1 MGMVKARRRPARSL
15 WTGSVL
21 VLGGLVSGCAGD
33 VMRFSD
39 DFYTG
44 AVPGRPPA
52 AVQTPFPEN
61 APLIA
66 APAATSRAMPGGVD
80 AMPTGSVGARVPGA
94 VLRAPVSAPSVASQP
109 LPPARSSAVAREI
122 ERNAGLDPITTAAT
136 APASASA
143 SAAGAPGRAAGWT
156 GAGGTHVT
164 LAPGETLFNLS
175 KRYGVPVD
183 ALKRVN
189 GLPDAGAV
197 RAGQHILIPTYIHG
211 RSVPVSAPD
220 ADAGVRAAR
229 SSVGG
234 RSDVRLERAPT
245 PTVRPERPI
254 ATRTH
259 VAVPVPARSVPAAPA
274 EGGRYTVRAGDTL
287 SAISRRTGASMDS
300 IKRTNALA
308 SDMVRIG
315 QTLVIPGLAG
325 TPASATAAA
334 SPDIDPIVTGSVAPA
349 SRPSGPAA
357 APTVRAID
365 ETVTA
370 SAPDA
375 TGIARMRWPARGR
388 VISAFGGNSGGRPND
403 GIDISVPK
411 GTAVKAAENGVV
423 IYAGDGLKEFG
434 NTVLVRHSDG
444 YVTVYGHLDAI
455 DVARGDTVGRGQTLG
470 ASGMTGNA
478 RQPQLH
484 FEVRKDTMPVDPV
497 RYLN

>member
-1 MGMVKARRRPARSL
+1 MGMVKARRRPARL
-15 WTGSVL
+15 LRTGSVL

-44 AVPGRPPA
+44 AVPTRPPA

-61 APLIA
+61 APLIT
-66 APAATSRAMPGGVD
+66 APAETPTTATASRPLPQAQ
-80 AMPTGSVGARVPGA
+80 
-94 VLRAPVSAPSVASQP
+94 PSVVTQ
-109 LPPARSSAVAREI
+109 EI
-122 ERNAGLDPITTAAT
+122 ERHAELDPIITAAT
-136 APASASA
+136 TPAPRTAS
-143 SAAGAPGRAAGWT
+143 RAAGWT
-156 GAGGTHVT
+156 GAGGTYVT
-164 LAPGETLFNLS
+164 LTSGETLYNLS
-175 KRYGVPVD
+175 RRYGVPVD
-183 ALKRVN
+183 ALTRVN
-189 GLPDAGAV
+189 GLSDAGAV
-197 RAGQHILIPTYIHG
+197 RAGQRILIPTYIHG

-234 RSDVRLERAPT
+234 RSDVALERAPM
-245 PTVRPERPI
+245 PAARP
-254 ATRTH
+254 
-259 VAVPVPARSVPAAPA
+259 VASAARVPAAIPDRSVPAAPA

-287 SAISRRTGASMDS
+287 SAISRRTGASMEA
-300 IKRTNALA
+300 IRRTNALTA
-308 SDMVRIG
+308 DVVRIG
-315 QTLVIPGLAG
+315 QTLIIPGLAG
-325 TPASATAAA
+325 TPASMAAVA
-334 SPDIDPIVTGSVAPA
+334 DADVDPIVTGAVTPA
-349 SRPSGPAA
+349 SRPPEPAA
-357 APTVRAID
+357 TAAPSVRALD
-365 ETVTA
+365 ETSTA
-370 SAPDA
+370 RAPDA
-375 TGIARMRWPARGR
+375 TGVATMRWPARGR

-484 FEVRKDTMPVDPV
+484 FEVRKDTVPVDPV